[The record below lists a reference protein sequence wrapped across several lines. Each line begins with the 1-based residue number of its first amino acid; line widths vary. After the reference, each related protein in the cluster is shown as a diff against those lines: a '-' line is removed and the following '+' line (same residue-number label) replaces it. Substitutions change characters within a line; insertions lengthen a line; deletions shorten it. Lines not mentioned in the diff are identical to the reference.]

1 VSAPASAAPPHAR
14 PLSRRDGALAGL
26 AAGLLALGVAEMV
39 AALTGPSSEPVV
51 AVGDAF
57 VDLTPPWLKEFAT
70 STFGTSDK
78 LVLLGGAV
86 LVVAALCAL
95 AGVIAARGRFRGPWL
110 ILGLGTVAA
119 IAAVTRPDATILSVL
134 PSAVAAVVGALVLSA
149 LIDRLETASRP
160 DLGSGPGPD
169 RRAVLRTVGV
179 VAGSGAVALVAGR
192 LLGSSTRNAEASRAS
207 VELPAPASPE
217 PPLPAGVE
225 VGVPGVAPFRVPAAD
240 FYRIDTAL
248 VVPRVQAEDWKLRIH
263 GMVDREVTLDFAGLL
278 ASPLVE
284 RDVTLTCVSNDIGG
298 DLIGN
303 ATWLGLPVGPLLR
316 QAGPHADADMVLS
329 TSADGFTA
337 GTPLSVLTDGRDAL
351 LAVGMNGA
359 PLPLE
364 HGFPVRMVVPG
375 LYGYVSATK
384 WVVDLEVTR
393 FDRASAYWTSRGWS
407 AKGPVKTESRIDVPR
422 AGTGVK
428 AGRVAVAGVA
438 WAQHVGIDRVEVR
451 VDAGPWQPARLGA
464 EASIDTWRQWVFAWD
479 ATPGKHT
486 LAVRAT
492 DRTGRTQTSDRAD
505 VIPDGATGWDTVEV
519 QVT

>member
-1 VSAPASAAPPHAR
+1 MSAPASAAPPQAR

-26 AAGLLALGVAEMV
+26 AAGLLALGAAEMV

-78 LVLLGGAV
+78 LVLLVGAV

-207 VELPAPASPE
+207 VRLPAPASPE

-225 VGVPGVAPFRVPAAD
+225 VGVPGVVPFRVPN
-240 FYRIDTAL
+240 R
-248 VVPRVQAEDWKLRIH
+248 
-263 GMVDREVTLDFAGLL
+263 GLL
-278 ASPLVE
+278 PDRHRARRCRSVADGDWSCASTGWSTARSRSSYADLLARPLVE
-284 RDVTLTCVSNDIGG
+284 RDVTLTCVSNEVGG

-303 ATWLGLPVGPLLR
+303 ARGSACRSPTAAPRPASQPG
-316 QAGPHADADMVLS
+316 ADMVLVDQS
-329 TSADGFTA
+329 RTA
-337 GTPLSVLTDGRDAL
+337 SP
-351 LAVGMNGA
+351 
-359 PLPLE
+359 
-364 HGFPVRMVVPG
+364 
-375 LYGYVSATK
+375 
-384 WVVDLEVTR
+384 
-393 FDRASAYWTSRGWS
+393 
-407 AKGPVKTESRIDVPR
+407 
-422 AGTGVK
+422 
-428 AGRVAVAGVA
+428 
-438 WAQHVGIDRVEVR
+438 
-451 VDAGPWQPARLGA
+451 PARR
-464 EASIDTWRQWVFAWD
+464 S
-479 ATPGKHT
+479 P
-486 LAVRAT
+486 
-492 DRTGRTQTSDRAD
+492 S
-505 VIPDGATGWDTVEV
+505 
-519 QVT
+519 